1 MELYKLDVCGK
12 DSFFKAHKDTPRH
25 ETMFESLVAIF
36 PTQHEGGEFVLR
48 EGDREWSLDSAK
60 MLSECPHQPYVGYV
74 SFFSDV
80 EHGVREVTSGYRF
93 TLTYNLYFIPEN
105 QAPIGTA
112 SAPAP
117 YEESPAA
124 PLYTLLTDPTV
135 LPKGG
140 YLAFG
145 LRSYHLNEIPLP
157 QLANRRLTLPCFSH
171 RVTVVRRKSADPP
184 LSSYTYET

>member
-1 MELYKLDVCGK
+1 MNIANFATRFSARNADLIRIVELYKLDVCGK

-145 LRSYHLNEIPLP
+145 LRSYHPIRKETNVTNYKSCGK
-157 QLANRRLTLPCFSH
+157 AVSLTQ
-171 RVTVVRRKSADPP
+171 
-184 LSSYTYET
+184 